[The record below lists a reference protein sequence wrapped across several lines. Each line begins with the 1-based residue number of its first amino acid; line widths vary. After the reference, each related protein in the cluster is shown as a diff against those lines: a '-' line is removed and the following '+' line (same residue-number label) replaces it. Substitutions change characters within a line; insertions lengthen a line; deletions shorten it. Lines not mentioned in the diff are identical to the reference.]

1 MWKPSTTSLLQE
13 AICEHW
19 FRKAEEVINVDGS
32 LGNTEEWEQSLK
44 QILVGRIVY
53 LLLKGFSEVVVRRTH
68 QNRNPL
74 IRNVIIACVG
84 IWVLT
89 D

>member
-1 MWKPSTTSLLQE
+1 MKAKE
-13 AICEHW
+13 A
-19 FRKAEEVINVDGS
+19 INVDGV
-32 LGNTEEWEQSLK
+32 LGDTHAEEWEQSLE
-44 QILVGRIVY
+44 QSLLVGRFVY
-53 LLLKGFSEVVVRRTH
+53 LLLRGFFEVVAVRTTPE
-68 QNRNPL
+68 NKNPL

>member
-1 MWKPSTTSLLQE
+1 MQK
-13 AICEHW
+13 AICEHL
-19 FRKAEEVINVDGS
+19 FRKAKDSINLDGG
-32 LGNTEEWEQSLK
+32 LGDTHAEEWEQSLE
-44 QILVGRIVY
+44 QSFLVGRIVC
-53 LLLKGFSEVVVRRTH
+53 LLLRGFSEVVAVRRTLET
-68 QNRNPL
+68 RNPL